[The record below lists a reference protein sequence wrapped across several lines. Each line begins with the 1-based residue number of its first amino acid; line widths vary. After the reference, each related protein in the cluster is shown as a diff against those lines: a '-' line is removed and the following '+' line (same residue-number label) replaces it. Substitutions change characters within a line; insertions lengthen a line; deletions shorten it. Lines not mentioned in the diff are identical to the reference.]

1 MSRKQFNKEFK
12 IAAVKLVRDN
22 HMKVTEASRMLQ
34 LSESTLY
41 RWIQEYEEYGVN
53 AFSGKGTAIYH
64 QRYKQKVLERENNAL
79 KEEIDLLK
87 KYQAFLKQV
96 KK

>member
-1 MSRKQFNKEFK
+1 MSRKQFNKEFE
-12 IAAVKLVRDN
+12 IAAVKLVQEDG
-22 HMKVTEASRMLQ
+22 MKVTEASHLLQ
-34 LSESTLY
+34 LSESALY
-41 RWIQEYEEYGVN
+41 RWRQEYEEYGDN
-53 AFSGKGTAIYH
+53 AFPGKETAIYH

-87 KYQAFLKQV
+87 KYRAFLKQA